1 MNLYIAYTP
10 DSFSSFIPN
19 GIWLKFQ
26 PIITEVINKE
36 KPNKKYT
43 KCKKIARV
51 LPRSSTT
58 PCCYRFHESQTD
70 SYCTRNSFCCHHNH
84 LDKYMVGLKLLG
96 TSLLLQQQ

>member
-36 KPNKKYT
+36 KPNKKIPNV
-43 KCKKIARV
+43 KK
-51 LPRSSTT
+51 LQEF
-58 PCCYRFHESQTD
+58 YRD
-70 SYCTRNSFCCHHNH
+70 RP
-84 LDKYMVGLKLLG
+84 LLHVAIVIMNLRQIVTVPVIVFVAIIIIWINIWWG
-96 TSLLLQQQ
+96 